1 MELQYIFDLIGTCA
15 FAISGV
21 LAAENKKLDWF
32 GATFIG
38 FITAVGGGSVRDVLL
53 GSHPLG
59 WVNDVNYLYS
69 IGLGVIISL
78 LFTKKVS
85 ELRKTLFLFDTIG
98 IGLFT
103 IIGLEKTLALGH
115 SSVVAVIMGVF
126 SAAFGGVIRDI
137 LVNDIP
143 LIFRKTEIYATACAA
158 GGLIYL
164 GLDYLGLERDII
176 AIATISF
183 IIVIRTLAVKYH
195 ITLPELKK

>member
-1 MELQYIFDLIGTCA
+1 
-15 FAISGV
+15 
-21 LAAENKKLDWF
+21 
-32 GATFIG
+32 
-38 FITAVGGGSVRDVLL
+38 
-53 GSHPLG
+53 
-59 WVNDVNYLYS
+59 VNDVNYLYS

-85 ELRKTLFLFDTIG
+85 QLRKTLFLFDTIG

-115 SSVVAVIMGVF
+115 SNVVAIIMGVF

-143 LIFRKTEIYATACAA
+143 LVFRKTEIYATACAA
-158 GGLIYL
+158 GGLLYL

-183 IIVIRTLAVKYH
+183 IIVVRTLAVKYH

>member
-21 LAAENKKLDWF
+21 LAAESKKLDWF

-38 FITAVGGGSVRDVLL
+38 FITAVGGGSIRDVLL
-53 GSHPLG
+53 GSHSLG

-69 IGLGVIISL
+69 IGLGVLISL

-85 ELRKTLFLFDTIG
+85 QLRKTLFLFDTIG

-115 SSVVAVIMGVF
+115 SSVVAIIMGVF

-158 GGLIYL
+158 GGLLYL
-164 GLDYLGLERDII
+164 GLDYIGLERDII
-176 AIATISF
+176 AVATISF
-183 IIVIRTLAVKYH
+183 IIAVRTLAVKYH